1 MRLYV
6 TPASPWVRRVRVT
19 ILELGIE
26 DRFEFVQTRWPHSWG
41 TQTVAMPAD
50 FTAATPV
57 MRIPALV
64 TDTVTLTNSHA
75 ICDYL
80 NAEFGEYRLL
90 AREGAARWQALA
102 TMALANAVLEA
113 QIMRRAE
120 TLRSDKERS
129 ADFIAKMRD
138 RTFRCFAA
146 LERTSADLRR
156 HLRSGPDHHRRRL
169 QLRRLALRPRLAHRR
184 AEACGLV
191 RLGRR
196 AAVAEGDLSRR
207 NATTLTCHPCAKR
220 RWQVPRAGA
229 EGSSRLAG
237 GGASPSPAHSA
248 SVRSDGG
255 CERS

>member
-64 TDTVTLTNSHA
+64 EGDLTLADSHS
-75 ICDYL
+75 ICDFL
-80 NAEFGEYRLL
+80 NAEFGQFRLL
-90 AREGAARWQALA
+90 APQDEPRWRALA
-102 TMALANAVLEA
+102 TMAIANGVIEA

-120 TLRSDKERS
+120 MLRSEKERS
-129 ADFIAKMRD
+129 DDFIAKMRD

-146 LERTSADLRR
+146 LEKDHLPDFGSSFDLAQITTAVACSYDDWRY
-156 HLRSGPDHHRRRL
+156 GPDWRGAAPK
-169 QLRRLALRPRLAHRR
+169 LAAWHDS
-184 AEACGLV
+184 
-191 RLGRR
+191 
-196 AAVAEGDLSRR
+196 VAERPSMK
-207 NATTLTCHPCAKR
+207 ATYP
-220 RWQVPRAGA
+220 A
-229 EGSSRLAG
+229 ETPQR
-237 GGASPSPAHSA
+237 
-248 SVRSDGG
+248 
-255 CERS
+255 

>member
-64 TDTVTLTNSHA
+64 TDEVTLTDSHA

-80 NAEFGEYRLL
+80 NAEFGNYRLL
-90 AREGAARWQALA
+90 TREGAARWQALS
-102 TMALANAVLEA
+102 TIALANSVIEA

-129 ADFIAKMRD
+129 DDFITKMRD

-146 LERTSADLRR
+146 LEKHLPAFSAARSTWRR
-156 HLRSGPDHHRRRL
+156 
-169 QLRRLALRPRLAHRR
+169 
-184 AEACGLV
+184 
-191 RLGRR
+191 
-196 AAVAEGDLSRR
+196 SRR
-207 NATTLTCHPCAKR
+207 
-220 RWQVPRAGA
+220 
-229 EGSSRLAG
+229 
-237 GGASPSPAHSA
+237 PSPAATKTGATVATGAAPRQNSPLGTIP
-248 SVRSDGG
+248 SPNGR
-255 CERS
+255 R

>member
-19 ILELGIE
+19 IRELEIE

-57 MRIPALV
+57 LRIPALV
-64 TDTVTLTNSHA
+64 TDSVTLTDSHA

-80 NAEFGEYRLL
+80 NAEFGSYRLM

-120 TLRSDKERS
+120 LLRSDKERS
-129 ADFIAKMRD
+129 DDFIAKMRD

-146 LERTSADLRR
+146 LETHRPTFGPTFDLAQITTAVACGYDDWRY
-156 HLRSGPDHHRRRL
+156 GPDWRTAAPK
-169 QLRRLALRPRLAHRR
+169 LAAWYDSVAGRPSMKATCP
-184 AEACGLV
+184 AETPQ
-191 RLGRR
+191 R
-196 AAVAEGDLSRR
+196 
-207 NATTLTCHPCAKR
+207 
-220 RWQVPRAGA
+220 
-229 EGSSRLAG
+229 
-237 GGASPSPAHSA
+237 
-248 SVRSDGG
+248 
-255 CERS
+255 

>member
-64 TDTVTLTNSHA
+64 TDSVALTDSHA

-80 NAEFGEYRLL
+80 NAEFGGFRLL
-90 AREGAARWQALA
+90 AREGIARWQALA
-102 TMALANAVLEA
+102 TMALANGVLEA

-120 TLRSDKERS
+120 TLRSDAERS
-129 ADFIAKMRD
+129 NDFIAKMRD

-146 LERTSADLRR
+146 LEKQLPTFGATFDLAQITTAVACGYDDWRY
-156 HLRSGPDHHRRRL
+156 GPDWRGTAPK
-169 QLRRLALRPRLAHRR
+169 LAAWYDQ
-184 AEACGLV
+184 
-191 RLGRR
+191 
-196 AAVAEGDLSRR
+196 VAERPSMK
-207 NATTLTCHPCAKR
+207 ATEP
-220 RWQVPRAGA
+220 A
-229 EGSSRLAG
+229 ETPQR
-237 GGASPSPAHSA
+237 
-248 SVRSDGG
+248 
-255 CERS
+255 

>member
-26 DRFEFVQTRWPHSWG
+26 DRFEFVQTKWPHSWG

-57 MRIPALV
+57 MRIPTLV
-64 TDTVTLTNSHA
+64 ADSVTLTDSHS

-80 NAEFGEYRLL
+80 NAEFGNFRLL
-90 AREGAARWQALA
+90 ARDGSSRWQALA
-102 TMALANAVLEA
+102 TIAIANGVLEA

-120 TLRSDKERS
+120 LLRPDKERS

-146 LERTSADLRR
+146 LEKDHLPTFGATFDLAQVTTAVAAGYDDWRY
-156 HLRSGPDHHRRRL
+156 GPDWRRTAPK
-169 QLRRLALRPRLAHRR
+169 LAAWYDKAAERP
-184 AEACGLV
+184 
-191 RLGRR
+191 
-196 AAVAEGDLSRR
+196 SMK
-207 NATTLTCHPCAKR
+207 ATYPTETPQR
-220 RWQVPRAGA
+220 
-229 EGSSRLAG
+229 
-237 GGASPSPAHSA
+237 
-248 SVRSDGG
+248 
-255 CERS
+255 

>member
-64 TDTVTLTNSHA
+64 TDSVTLTDSHA

-80 NAEFGEYRLL
+80 NGELGGYRLL
-90 AREGAARWQALA
+90 AREGAARWKALA
-102 TMALANAVLEA
+102 AMAIANGIIEA

-120 TLRSDKERS
+120 LLRSDKDRS
-129 ADFIAKMRD
+129 DDFIAKLRD
-138 RTFRCFAA
+138 RQFRCYEA
-146 LERTSADLRR
+146 LEKHLPAFGATFDLA
-156 HLRSGPDHHRRRL
+156 
-169 QLRRLALRPRLAHRR
+169 QITT
-184 AEACGLV
+184 
-191 RLGRR
+191 
-196 AAVAEGDLSRR
+196 AVACEYDDWRYGPEWRSVAPKLAAWSDAVSQRPSLQ
-207 NATTLTCHPCAKR
+207 ATRP
-220 RWQVPRAGA
+220 A
-229 EGSSRLAG
+229 ETPQS
-237 GGASPSPAHSA
+237 
-248 SVRSDGG
+248 
-255 CERS
+255 